1 MIHTL
6 HFQLL
11 AAHTLFQRTFL
22 KNIRSVYPDLLPGQP
37 KVIDFL
43 MRTPSAFQR
52 EIADAC
58 LLEPPTLSLILRK
71 MERAG
76 LVIRKK
82 TPDNRKNSAVRLT
95 AKGKRIG
102 KKILELFEETEQRLC
117 RGLRKNECTAL
128 AKALRTIFDN
138 ARKEAENETQV
149 Q

>member
-22 KNIRSVYPDLLPGQP
+22 KHIHKVYPDLLPGQP

-58 LLEPPTLSLILRK
+58 LLEPPTLSLILGK
-71 MERAG
+71 MERTG
-76 LVIRKK
+76 LVVRSKM
-82 TPDNRKNSAVRLT
+82 PDNRKNSTVQLT

-102 KKILELFEETEQRLC
+102 EKILELFEETEQRLC
-117 RGLRKNECTAL
+117 RGLHENERATLSGAL
-128 AKALRTIFDN
+128 LAICRN
-138 ARKEAENETQV
+138 ASEEAEE
-149 Q
+149 

>member
-22 KNIRSVYPDLLPGQP
+22 KYIRRVYPDLLPGQP

-43 MRTPSAFQR
+43 MRTPSACQR

-58 LLEPPTLSLILRK
+58 LLEPPTLSLILRR

-76 LVIRKK
+76 LVIREK
-82 TPDNRKNSAVRLT
+82 TPDNRKSSAVRLT
-95 AKGKRIG
+95 SKGKQIG
-102 KKILELFEETEQRLC
+102 EKVLELFEETEQRLC
-117 RGLRKNECTAL
+117 RGLRKS
-128 AKALRTIFDN
+128 
-138 ARKEAENETQV
+138 
-149 Q
+149 

>member
-22 KNIRSVYPDLLPGQP
+22 KNIRKVYPDLLPGQP

-43 MRTPSAFQR
+43 MRTPSACQR

-76 LVIRKK
+76 LVIRGK
-82 TPDNRKNSAVRLT
+82 TPDNRKNSTVRLT

-117 RGLRKNECTAL
+117 RGLRKNECAAL
-128 AKALRTIFDN
+128 SKALRTIFDN
-138 ARKEAENETQV
+138 AGKETENETQI

>member
-1 MIHTL
+1 MTHTL

-22 KNIRSVYPDLLPGQP
+22 KYIRRVYPDLLPGQP

-43 MRTPSAFQR
+43 MRTPSACQR

-58 LLEPPTLSLILRK
+58 LLEPPTLSLILRR

-76 LVIRKK
+76 LVIREK
-82 TPDNRKNSAVRLT
+82 TPDNRKSSAVRLT
-95 AKGKRIG
+95 SKGKQIG
-102 KKILELFEETEQRLC
+102 EKVLELFEETEQRLC
-117 RGLRKNECTAL
+117 RGLRKSECAAL
-128 AKALRTIFDN
+128 SRALRTIFDN
-138 ARKEAENETQV
+138 ARKEPENETQI

>member
-22 KNIRSVYPDLLPGQP
+22 KHIHRVYPDLLPGQP

-43 MRTPSAFQR
+43 MRTPSACQR

-117 RGLRKNECTAL
+117 RGLHENERETLSGAL
-128 AKALRTIFDN
+128 LAICRN
-138 ARKEAENETQV
+138 ASEEAEE
-149 Q
+149 